1 MKIKQTLNNELKFH
15 IVDDDGVRCDE
26 NRQLYSDLIHVQPRR
41 GTFSGVSGTIKTMH
55 TGLSARTRIALC
67 HQRPGAD
74 TEETGRYD
82 LAWKDLCS
90 VLNALS
96 K

>member
-1 MKIKQTLNNELKFH
+1 MS
-15 IVDDDGVRCDE
+15 GAM
-26 NRQLYSDLIHVQPRR
+26 NRHCIPGLTMSTALT
-41 GTFSGVSGTIKTMH
+41 GNFSAKCPGIIKTC
-55 TGLSARTRIALC
+55 TQGLAHARIALC
-67 HQRPGAD
+67 QRPGAD

>member
-1 MKIKQTLNNELKFH
+1 MS
-15 IVDDDGVRCDE
+15 GAM
-26 NRQLYSDLIHVQPRR
+26 NRHCIPGLTITTVLT
-41 GTFSGVSGTIKTMH
+41 GNFSAGVSGIIKTRA
-55 TGLSARTRIALC
+55 TGLARTRIALC
-67 HQRPGAD
+67 QRPGAD

-82 LAWKDLCS
+82 LRGKILVC

>member
-1 MKIKQTLNNELKFH
+1 MSTVPTGNF
-15 IVDDDGVRCDE
+15 
-26 NRQLYSDLIHVQPRR
+26 P
-41 GTFSGVSGTIKTMH
+41 GVSGNNETIHIEMKTPRPCIML
-55 TGLSARTRIALC
+55 T
-67 HQRPGAD
+67 PGAA

-82 LAWKDLCS
+82 LAWKKTCV

>member
-1 MKIKQTLNNELKFH
+1 MSTALTGNFSAECPGIIK
-15 IVDDDGVRCDE
+15 RCT
-26 NRQLYSDLIHVQPRR
+26 Q
-41 GTFSGVSGTIKTMH
+41 
-55 TGLSARTRIALC
+55 GLARTRIALC
-67 HQRPGAD
+67 QRPGAD

>member
-1 MKIKQTLNNELKFH
+1 MS
-15 IVDDDGVRCDE
+15 GAM
-26 NRQLYSDLIHVQPRR
+26 NRHCIPGLTMSTALT
-41 GTFSGVSGTIKTMH
+41 GNFSAKCPGIIKTMH
-55 TGLSARTRIALC
+55 TGFSAYTYCIMPT
-67 HQRPGAD
+67 RPGAD

>member
-1 MKIKQTLNNELKFH
+1 MS
-15 IVDDDGVRCDE
+15 GAM
-26 NRQLYSDLIHVQPRR
+26 NRHLYSRINYVHSLT
-41 GTFSGVSGTIKTMH
+41 GNFSAGVSDSPNSTHK
-55 TGLSARTRIALC
+55 GLARTRIALC
-67 HQRPGAD
+67 QRPGAD